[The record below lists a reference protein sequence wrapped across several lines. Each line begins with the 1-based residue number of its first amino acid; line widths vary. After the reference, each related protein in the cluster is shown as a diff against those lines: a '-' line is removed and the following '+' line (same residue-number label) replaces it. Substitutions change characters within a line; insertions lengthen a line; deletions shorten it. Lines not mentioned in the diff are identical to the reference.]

1 MDASARALPRPACRC
16 TVPVQARPPSPVCPP
31 AQTERARPVQGTELP
46 VPPVDDTKRKA
57 AEKAERERKRKEREA
72 VESEKL
78 KAAPWMKA
86 KKWADQVSRP

>member
-1 MDASARALPRPACRC
+1 MHAARSGAA
-16 TVPVQARPPSPVCPP
+16 PPGLPP
-31 AQTERARPVQGTELP
+31 AQTERVRPVQGTELP

-57 AEKAERERKRKEREA
+57 AEKAERERKRKECAA

-86 KKWADQVSRP
+86 KTWAD

>member
-1 MDASARALPRPACRC
+1 M
-16 TVPVQARPPSPVCPP
+16 
-31 AQTERARPVQGTELP
+31 QGTELP

>member
-1 MDASARALPRPACRC
+1 MDASARAS
-16 TVPVQARPPSPVCPP
+16 QARLSMHAARSGAAPFPGLPP